1 MRLFILAVPL
11 FAAGC
16 FSDPQFV
23 DTTTDLSDNLSLES
37 DVLKTK
43 FTLSTPGVVL
53 DGNGYTI
60 DGQCNM
66 DCVGLVISADNVVVR
81 NVTIRGFDGGVSINN
96 GASGVRFENVTVTD
110 NVQHG
115 IFVDVAT
122 SNFSCTEC
130 VISDNGAMGVYF
142 EYNSHSHLI
151 ENSEISFNGF
161 RDKDTGDFFETQKNK
176 TKDKREGL
184 AIDSSQGNVIRNTDF
199 FGNALAA
206 VTLYRNCG
214 ERGIRREWGASHNTI
229 DGGSF
234 SDPILVAS
242 RQDKDLSKWDCI
254 EPYVHQGKFIM
265 DDAEFNTIENVVLE
279 GDTRIPVSDDNNTV
293 RNVTGGVLIADSGV
307 RTVLQQPLMGLWFD
321 FIGSTYRGDP
331 QFINQNP

>member
-11 FAAGC
+11 LAAGC
-16 FSDPQFV
+16 LSDPQFV
-23 DTTTDLSDNLSLES
+23 DTTTDVS
-37 DVLKTK
+37 
-43 FTLSTPGVVL
+43 STPGVVL

-60 DGQCNM
+60 DGQCNT

-110 NVQHG
+110 NIQHG
-115 IFVDVAT
+115 IFVDAAT
-122 SNFSCTEC
+122 SNFSCTDC

-142 EYNSHSHLI
+142 EYDSHGHRI

-161 RDKDTGDFFETQKNK
+161 RDKDTGDWFETQKNK
-176 TKDKREGL
+176 RKDKREGL

-206 VTLYRNCG
+206 V
-214 ERGIRREWGASHNTI
+214 I

-234 SDPILVAS
+234 SDSILIAS
-242 RQDKDLSKWDCI
+242 RQDKDLSKWDCL
-254 EPYVHQGKFIM
+254 EPYVHQGKFVM
-265 DDAEFNTIENVVLE
+265 DDAEFNTIENVVLQ
-279 GDTRIPVSDDNNTV
+279 GTTSILVSDDNNTI
-293 RNVTGGVLIADSGV
+293 RNVTGGVLIAESAV
-307 RTVLQQPLMGLWFD
+307 RSALLQPLTGLWFD
-321 FIGSTYRGDP
+321 FVGSSYRGDP
-331 QFINQNP
+331 QFVNP